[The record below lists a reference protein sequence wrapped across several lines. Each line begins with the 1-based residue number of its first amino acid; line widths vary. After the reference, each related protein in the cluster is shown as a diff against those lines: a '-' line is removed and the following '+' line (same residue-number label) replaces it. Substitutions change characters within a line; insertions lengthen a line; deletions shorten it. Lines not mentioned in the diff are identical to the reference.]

1 MMCLANIVYQMND
14 GIHSVKDF
22 LMVDDSIHRI
32 SPKDKTLDLKK
43 QLVPIPRDKFIDI
56 IEPLAGDDF
65 ALMES
70 LYGTGYNSFAM
81 EPCTNRYY
89 AWYDND
95 R

>member
-43 QLVPIPRDKFIDI
+43 QLVPIPRDTFIDI

-65 ALMES
+65 GLMES